1 MVAVEKVMAL
11 QSLAVDSAAVTVSD
25 LAVAVTEV
33 VEEAK
38 AVEKEDS
45 REVGTVVAVDYPE
58 HSCDTFCLPNV

>member
-1 MVAVEKVMAL
+1 VAVEKVMAV
-11 QSLAVDSAAVTVSD
+11 QSLAVDSAAGTVSD
-25 LAVAVTEV
+25 LAVAVTAA

-38 AVEKEDS
+38 AVETEDS